1 MKFLV
6 PIDLAQNELQ
16 NARIQSLATAPTSPA
31 PVAGQIYYNTAVKS
45 LFFYDGSNWIDTKSI
60 DDLGIDDLEDVVITT
75 PAGGEF
81 LVYDGLNNQWVNTT
95 RDLGD
100 LDDVTVSGAAAA
112 DVIYWDGTG
121 WVNQALTTDDVAEGD
136 NLYYTDQRADDRI
149 AAASIDDLSD
159 VTLTGT
165 EANGDFLVYNG
176 TAWEDRTVS
185 LDELE
190 AAEADVSLG
199 GNKLTNV
206 GTPTASTD
214 AATKGYVDGVSLG
227 LDVKQSVRAATTEE
241 ITLSGEQTVD
251 GVPLSAGDRV
261 LVKDQTTA
269 PEDNGIYVVSATAW
283 SRSSDADAGD
293 LDAGAFVFV
302 EEGTSYADTGWV
314 LATNNPITVGT
325 TELEFVQFSG
335 AGTYTAGTG
344 LTLSGSE
351 FSISD
356 GGVDTTQLATGAVT
370 TDKIEDANV
379 TETKLDSTLANKIN
393 AKTDRYA
400 VDVGDT
406 VTTSFSIAHNFGTRD
421 VQVSVY
427 ETAAPYAQVVADV
440 EHTSTSAVTVKFAV
454 APANNE
460 YRVVVV
466 G

>member
-81 LVYDGLNNQWVNTT
+81 LVYDSGSGKWINTT

-100 LDDVTVSGAAAA
+100 LDDVTITSASAA
-112 DVIYWDGTG
+112 DVVYWDGTK
-121 WVNQALTTDDVAEGD
+121 WVNQALTTNDVAEGD

-149 AAASIDDLSD
+149 AAASIDDVSD

-165 EANGDFLVYNG
+165 EADGDFLVYNG

-214 AATKGYVDGVSLG
+214 AANKGYVDGVAFG
-227 LDVKQSVRAATTEE
+227 LDIKQSVRVATTEE
-241 ITLSGEQTVD
+241 ITLSGEQTID
-251 GVPLSAGDRV
+251 GIALSAGDRV
-261 LVKDQTTA
+261 LVKTQTTN
-269 PEDNGIYVVSATAW
+269 PEENGIYVVSATAW

-302 EEGTSYADTGWV
+302 EQGTTYADTGWV
-314 LATNNPITVGT
+314 LATDNPITVGT
-325 TELEFVQFSG
+325 TELSFVQFSG

-344 LTLSGSE
+344 LDLVGSE

-379 TETKLDSTLANKIN
+379 TEGKLDSTLANKIN
-393 AKTDRYA
+393 AKTDRVG
-400 VDVGDT
+400 VDVGDGAAT
-406 VTTSFSIAHNFGTRD
+406 AFVVTHNFGTRD
-421 VQVSVY
+421 VQVTVY
-427 ETAAPYAQVVADV
+427 ETADPYAQVVADV
-440 EHTSTSAVTVKFAV
+440 EHTSTNTVTVRFAV
-454 APANNE
+454 APENNE

>member
-6 PIDLAQNELQ
+6 PIDLAQNELR
-16 NARIQSLATAPTSPA
+16 NARVQNLSSAPA
-31 PVAGQIYYNTAVKS
+31 NPVAGQVYYNTVIKS
-45 LFFYDGSNWIDTKSI
+45 LFFHDGTSWIDTKSI
-60 DDLGIDDLEDVVITT
+60 DDLGVDDLEDVVITA
-75 PAGGEF
+75 PSGGEF
-81 LVYDGLNNQWVNTT
+81 LVYDSGTSKWINAT

-100 LDDVTVSGAAAA
+100 LDDVTVTSATAA
-112 DVIYWDGTG
+112 DVIYWDGAK
-121 WVNQALTTDDVAEGD
+121 WVNQALTTNDVSEGD

-159 VTLTGT
+159 VSLTGT
-165 EANGDFLVYNG
+165 EADGDFLVYNG
-176 TAWEDRTVS
+176 AAWEDRTVS

-190 AAEADVSLG
+190 AAESDVSLG

-206 GTPTASTD
+206 GTPTSSSD
-214 AATKGYVDGVSLG
+214 AATKGYVDNVALG
-227 LDVKQSVRAATTEE
+227 LDVKQSVRVSTTEE

-251 GVPLSAGDRV
+251 GIALSAGDRV
-261 LVKDQTTA
+261 LVKNQDSN
-269 PEDNGIYVVSATAW
+269 PEENGIYVVSATAW
-283 SRSSDADAGD
+283 SRSSDGDAGD

-302 EEGTSYADTGWV
+302 EEGTSYADTGWI
-314 LATNNPITVGT
+314 LATDNPITVGT

-344 LTLSGSE
+344 LDLVGSE

-356 GGVDTTQLATGAVT
+356 GGVDTTQLATGSVT

-393 AKTDRYA
+393 AKTDQYA
-400 VDVGDT
+400 VDIGDT
-406 VTTSFSIAHNFGTRD
+406 VTTSFSISHNFGTKD

-427 ETAAPYAQVVADV
+427 ETGSPYAQVFADV
-440 EHTSTSAVTVKFAV
+440 EHTSTNAVTVKFAT
-454 APANNE
+454 APAQDE